1 MYKDLL
7 MVDTRAAADPVA
19 LNVSLALAAHAG
31 AHLAVLVVTEVP
43 RPLPTEWG
51 AYPATLYSGIDEEVR
66 GRARE
71 RATALRT
78 RLEREEVAWEVREVD
93 ALALSAPR
101 TAALHARHADLA
113 IVACSPPG
121 ENRGP
126 LEGVFVDLLMDGGR
140 PVLLVP
146 EAARMELPLEHA
158 VVAWQPTREA
168 TRAVHD
174 ALPLLRTA
182 RTVDVLV
189 VDPEIDESAHGE
201 QPGADIATH
210 LARHGLKVQ
219 VVVRPRGPRSVGQEI
234 LAHVRESGAGLLVAG
249 GYSRSRFRQHI
260 LGGVTRDLV
269 EAATVPVLFSH

>member
-19 LNVSLALAAHAG
+19 LNAALALAAHAG
-31 AHLAVLVVTEVP
+31 ARLAVLVVTEVP

-51 AYPATLYSGIDEEVR
+51 AYPASLYTGIDEEVR

-78 RLEREEVAWEVREVD
+78 RLEKETVPWEVREVD
-93 ALALSAPR
+93 ALMLSASR

-113 IVACSPPG
+113 IVARSPQG
-121 ENRGP
+121 EYRGP

-158 VVAWQPTREA
+158 VIAWQPTREA

-174 ALPLLRTA
+174 ALPLLRGA
-182 RTVDVLV
+182 KTVDVLV
-189 VDPEIDESAHGE
+189 VDPEVGEGAHGE
-201 QPGADIATH
+201 EPGADIAAH
-210 LARHGLKVQ
+210 LARHGLDVR
-219 VVVRPRGPRSVGQEI
+219 VVARPRGPRTVGNEI

-249 GYSRSRFRQHI
+249 GYSRSRFRQQI
-260 LGGVTRDLV
+260 LGGVTRDVV